1 MVNTRAGTH
10 GYGAESRAS
19 TRNMTDACDQ
29 MHAMFISIKLFFR
42 MSVLIVSPVKDQD
55 DHFPVKCA
63 VQIGMTSFITRVS
76 RIETYE
82 KDVYFDVQFSG
93 PPKNSRPGGI
103 I

>member
-1 MVNTRAGTH
+1 M
-10 GYGAESRAS
+10 
-19 TRNMTDACDQ
+19 
-29 MHAMFISIKLFFR
+29 
-42 MSVLIVSPVKDQD
+42 LIVSPVKDQD

-93 PPKNSRPGGI
+93 PRVQTLIPYQLIRNPKMDDAIAGRKTDRSVQT
-103 I
+103 